1 TTHEFDRI
9 DGSPGGGDETEG
21 RRTHVESGHGQ
32 TDGAGGGEGGQT
44 RAAARGRED
53 ALRPA
58 RLPRGAPRRPGQG
71 RGNLGPGGVSALLL
85 EGGRARRAARRDLAV
100 PAIRWGRDRRRGRG
114 GGCVGRLGRGGYR
127 SRDLAPPH
135 RLPRR
140 LRDERT
146 RA

>member
-1 TTHEFDRI
+1 MSSTAST
-9 DGSPGGGDETEG
+9 GSPAAKIRLGG
-21 RRTHVESGHGQ
+21 RRPHVESGHGQ
-32 TDGAGGGEGGQT
+32 TDGARGGEGGQT

-53 ALRPA
+53 TLCPA

-71 RGNLGPGGVSALLL
+71 GGNLGAGGVSALLL

-135 RLPRR
+135 RL
-140 LRDERT
+140 
-146 RA
+146 